1 MLTVIIY
8 GEHCKTLYNM
18 SDFCKFYKEEKEISY
33 DDGTTWE
40 QTGIYRKGDLVEYE
54 SPDCGYSPHPQPAGS
69 GDYLTFV
76 ALEDGEF
83 SFETPFEDRFERSL
97 MSYSL
102 DGGATWSEPAT
113 ALTVYVSEGEIV
125 KWKNNYNVTAF
136 TYATGI
142 GEFSSTMPFNVEG
155 NAMSIVYG
163 DNFIGKNRFFNGSH
177 TLNSPFY
184 RLFKD
189 CVWLANAENL
199 VLPVSAVTD
208 YCYAEMFKGCTSL
221 ITAPELP
228 ATARERSWGSSSTL
242 NASYAYNA
250 MFYGCTSLESP
261 PSQISID
268 SFDSYIYWEM
278 FKGCSSL
285 TETPILLTSGDSCNL
300 SSCDEMY
307 EDCTSLVTISGSSIG
322 DINTCC
328 SESIFNGCTSVTS
341 VTIPDSV
348 TTIGAYSFAEC
359 SGLASIIMSSGITS
373 ILSNAFMD
381 CKRLTSIDIPSGVT
395 YIGTYTFSG
404 CTSLTSIDI
413 PSGITNIDI
422 GAFSGCTSLTS
433 ITVNAITPPTLGGHA
448 FDDTNN
454 CPIYVPSGSVNT
466 YKSGAGANWSSY
478 ASRIQAIP

>member
-1 MLTVIIY
+1 
-8 GEHCKTLYNM
+8 M

-33 DDGTTWE
+33 DDGATWE

-300 SSCDEMY
+300 SSCDGMY

-322 DINTCC
+322 DMNTCC
-328 SESIFNGCTSVTS
+328 SESMFSGCTSVT
-341 VTIPDSV
+341 I
-348 TTIGAYSFAEC
+348 
-359 SGLASIIMSSGITS
+359 
-373 ILSNAFMD
+373 
-381 CKRLTSIDIPSGVT
+381 
-395 YIGTYTFSG
+395 
-404 CTSLTSIDI
+404 IDI

-433 ITVNAITPPTLGGHA
+433 ITVNAITPPSLGSGA

-454 CPIYVPSGSVNT
+454 CPILVPSASLTAYQN
-466 YKSGAGANWSSY
+466 AWSQY
-478 ASRIQAIP
+478 ASRLQAIP